1 MGLKGEE
8 RVTTQSKDASAPA
21 APAPVAASLD
31 GKRLADEIAA
41 LGVTHVITVP
51 DTNLKTA
58 ISALDECASL
68 RMLYVCTEDEGMGIN
83 AGLYMAGQ
91 KPMMLIQNNG
101 LHACLNTLKSIALEA
116 EVPTFM
122 VIGQYGRD
130 VTKTVETNRLRAV
143 RLLEPTLETWGVPF
157 YRLDQDDQFANV
169 RIAYEKS
176 FEIRGPSAL
185 IVGAPT
191 R

>member
-1 MGLKGEE
+1 M
-8 RVTTQSKDASAPA
+8 
-21 APAPVAASLD
+21 PVAASLD
-31 GKRLADEIAA
+31 GARLASEIAA
-41 LGVTHVITVP
+41 LGVTHVIIVP

-58 ISALDECASL
+58 ISALDECSSL
-68 RMLYVCTEDEGMGIN
+68 KMLYVCTEDEGMGIN

-101 LHACLNTLKSIALEA
+101 LHACVNTLKSIALDA

-130 VTKTVETNRLRAV
+130 VTKPVETNRLRAV
-143 RLLEPTLETWGVPF
+143 RLLEPMLEMWSVPY
-157 YRLDQDDQFANV
+157 YRLDHEGEFANI
-169 RIAYEKS
+169 RTAYEKA

>member
-1 MGLKGEE
+1 
-8 RVTTQSKDASAPA
+8 VTTQTKETASPPA
-21 APAPVAASLD
+21 IAAPVAASLD
-31 GKRLADEIAA
+31 GVRLANEIAA
-41 LGVTHVITVP
+41 LGVTHVIIVP

-58 ISALDECASL
+58 ISALDECSSL
-68 RMLYVCTEDEGMGIN
+68 KMLYVCTEDEGMGIN

-130 VTKTVETNRLRAV
+130 VTKPVEANRLRAV
-143 RLLEPTLETWGVPF
+143 RLLEPTLETWGVPY
-157 YRLDQDDQFANV
+157 YRLDQEDQFPNIRV
-169 RIAYEKS
+169 AYEKAY
-176 FEIRGPSAL
+176 EIRGPSAL